1 MTPLEDIKLLDY
13 HNGKE
18 KWSIKKE
25 AVELYE
31 ALEVHAEGKVPKKII
46 DARRPNE
53 PDEIKQYRYDIYA
66 SKTEHP
72 ISKVLTSLTKIRR
85 SPDYKVDYSKTEAP
99 AFLDETLQKYLEQE
113 YPVYD
118 NIDAWLFDEAMQ
130 NALID
135 ANAVVIM
142 MPESFEIMENELV
155 KPIPYIC
162 NCDDV
167 LYYEEGDFVIACS
180 DREIEVVEDGA
191 KREYEIHIL
200 STRNEIIEYYVTH
213 EKKVVEINRFTHN
226 LDELLAFR
234 FRGLFYDNED
244 GDIIWKSPLQS
255 MVVHLNEAAR
265 EYSDLQAEKVLHI
278 YSEKW
283 TINTNTCSKCS
294 GTGKVKSPGFAGNY
308 MSCGICKGSGYETVS
323 PFKNH
328 QINVDLTKPNQQ
340 IPPIPPAGYIQKDT
354 AITKLLEE
362 SVNKHLYM
370 ALESVNMQFLYNVPL
385 DQSGISKAWDR
396 DETDNFAYKVASI
409 LKYIR
414 ENVAYY
420 TNEMRY
426 YFLIPSK
433 EQRMMMLPTVTIPQK
448 YDLVNNQ
455 LLIDEYKQ
463 AKEAKLSPV
472 ILANMEIEIALK
484 RFSHDTDVS
493 TYTTLVYKLDP
504 LYTITED
511 EKILRLQNKGIT
523 EMDYVI
529 SSNIQKYVRK
539 AIYEDANFPNLDYAE
554 QVKVMEMMAEETMRG
569 NSFSAAIA
577 PDSNVS
583 TMVATSQGNDLAMS
597 VGGLTGMIEIVK
609 AVASGVYDLEAA
621 VSLVAQRF
629 GITEEEARKQLG
641 TPQTIQ
647 SEAQAAKVATLTQ

>member
-1 MTPLEDIKLLDY
+1 MTLLEDINLLDY

-18 KWSIKKE
+18 TWAIKKE

-31 ALEVHAEGKVPKKII
+31 ALEVHANGEVPKKII
-46 DARRPNE
+46 DTRRPNE
-53 PDEIKQYRYDIYA
+53 PDEIKKYRYDIYA
-66 SKTEHP
+66 PKTEHP
-72 ISKVLTSLTKIRR
+72 ISKVITSLTKIRR
-85 SPDYKVDYSKTEAP
+85 SPDYKVDYSKSENPTY
-99 AFLDETLQKYLEQE
+99 LDNTLQKYLEE
-113 YPVYD
+113 TYPVYD
-118 NIDAWLFDEAMQ
+118 NIDAWLFDEALQ

-142 MPESFEIMENELV
+142 LPQSYEILQNELV
-155 KPIPYIC
+155 NPIPYIC
-162 NCDDV
+162 NVDDV
-167 LYYEEGDFVIACS
+167 LYYKENDFVIACS
-180 DREIEVVEDGA
+180 DREINVEYDGF
-191 KREYEIHIL
+191 KQSYEIHIV
-200 STRNEIIEYYVTH
+200 STQNEIVEYYKTH
-213 EKKVVEINRFTHN
+213 DNKIIELNRFTHN
-226 LDELLAFR
+226 LGELQAFR

-244 GDIIWKSPLQS
+244 GEIIWKSPIQS

-278 YSEKW
+278 HSEKW
-283 TINTNTCSKCS
+283 TINTNTCNKCN
-294 GTGKVKSPGFAGNY
+294 GTGKVKSPGFVSNY
-308 MSCGICKGSGYETVS
+308 QSCGSCKGSGYETVS

-328 QINVDLTKPNQQ
+328 QINVDLAKPNQQ

-354 AITKLLEE
+354 QITKMLED
-362 SVNKHLYM
+362 SVNMHLYM

-385 DQSGISKAWDR
+385 NQSGISKAWDR

-420 TNEMRY
+420 TCEMRY
-426 YFLIPSK
+426 YFSIPNK
-433 EQRMMMLPTVTIPQK
+433 EQRMAMLPKISIPQK

-455 LLIDEYKQ
+455 ILIDEYKT
-463 AKEAKLSPV
+463 AKDAKLSPI

-511 EKILRLQNKGIT
+511 EKIMRLQNKGIT
-523 EMDYVI
+523 ETDYVI

-554 QVKVMEMMAEETMRG
+554 QVKVMEQMANETIQG
-569 NSFSAAIA
+569 NSVTNAIA
-577 PDSNVS
+577 
-583 TMVATSQGNDLAMS
+583 
-597 VGGLTGMIEIVK
+597 
-609 AVASGVYDLEAA
+609 AV
-621 VSLVAQRF
+621 Q
-629 GITEEEARKQLG
+629 
-641 TPQTIQ
+641 
-647 SEAQAAKVATLTQ
+647 